1 MDVGQDSAMPSVVSV
16 NVGRPAPLRVGTRIV
31 TSAFVKHP
39 VSGPVAVRATNLD
52 GDEQGDRVHHG
63 GTEQAVYA
71 YAREDAEWWA
81 GQLGRSLAPAA
92 FGENLT
98 LEGLDVSGARI
109 GERWRIG
116 TAELRVAGPRVPCAK
131 LAASMG
137 DPRFLKRFTRALRP
151 GAYLAV
157 EREGVLEAGGAV
169 ELVHRPAHAV
179 SSALVLEVLLLA
191 PERLAELEPAR
202 EDFLPKLARWVDERA
217 AAA

>member
-1 MDVGQDSAMPSVVSV
+1 MPSVVSV
-16 NVGRPAPLRVGTRIV
+16 NVGRPAPFRVGARTV

-39 VSGPVAVRATNLD
+39 VAGPVAVGRTNLA

-63 GTEQAVYA
+63 GTDQAVYA
-71 YAREDAEWWA
+71 YAREDADWWA
-81 GQLGRSLAPAA
+81 GQLGRPLGPAA

-98 LEGLDVSGARI
+98 LEGVDVSGARI
-109 GERWRIG
+109 GERWRVG

-137 DPRFLKRFTRALRP
+137 DPRFLKAFTRALRP

-157 EREGVLEAGGAV
+157 AREGVLAAGDEV

-179 SSALVLEVLLLA
+179 TIALVQEVMLLA
-191 PERLAELEPAR
+191 PERMAQLEPAR
-202 EDFLPKLARWVDERA
+202 GDFLPKLAAWVDERA
-217 AAA
+217 AA